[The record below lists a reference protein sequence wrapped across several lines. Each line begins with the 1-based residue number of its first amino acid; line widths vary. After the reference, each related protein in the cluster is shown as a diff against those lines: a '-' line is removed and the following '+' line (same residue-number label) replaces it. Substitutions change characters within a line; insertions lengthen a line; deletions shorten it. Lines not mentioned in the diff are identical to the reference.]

1 MKSGADRRGATRPA
15 VALGLALALGAALSG
30 CNSLIYPAPQRDT
43 TAVPDDVRVLSLVA
57 SDGVPVHALA
67 CTGADAAAP
76 VIVYFHGNGNVAGDA
91 LGLARYVTQH
101 GPSMLLVEYRGYG
114 ASVEAGT
121 PSEDGLYADAEA
133 ALAYLRREGIA
144 DQRVVLWGYSLGSG
158 VAAEMAVRGHGAR
171 LVLQA
176 PFTSIV
182 AVGEARFPW
191 APVSWVLSDRFDTAS
206 KAARIALPTL
216 IVHGEDDE
224 IVPFEMGKTLATTI
238 PGATLVPVPGMTH
251 SGGKQFRWV
260 LDRILA
266 FAAGTA

>member
-1 MKSGADRRGATRPA
+1 MSRAARGARA
-15 VALGLALALGAALSG
+15 RSLVLVALLAGAATG
-30 CNSLIYPAPQRDT
+30 CNALIYPAPARD
-43 TAVPDDVRVLSLVA
+43 ANPVPEDVRVLSIEA
-57 SDGVPVHALA
+57 ADGARVHALA
-67 CTGADAAAP
+67 CAGRDPAAP

-101 GPSMLLVEYRGYG
+101 GPSMVLVEYRGYG
-114 ASVEAGT
+114 ASVEAGV

-133 ALAYLRREGIA
+133 VLDHLRREAIA
-144 DQRVVLWGYSLGSG
+144 DERVVLWGYSLGSA
-158 VAAEMAVRGHGAR
+158 VAAEMAVRGHGTR

-191 APVSWVLSDRFDTAS
+191 APVSWLLSDRFDTGS

-216 IVHGEDDE
+216 IIHGEDDE
-224 IVPFEMGKTLATTI
+224 IVPFEMGKTLAATI
-238 PGATLVPVPGMTH
+238 PRATLLEVPGMSH
-251 SGGKQFRWV
+251 SGGKGFRWV

-266 FAAGTA
+266 FASAGAG

>member
-1 MKSGADRRGATRPA
+1 M
-15 VALGLALALGAALSG
+15 ALALGAALTG

-43 TAVPDDVRVLSLVA
+43 NQVPDDVRVLSLVA

-67 CTGADAAAP
+67 CAGADAAAP
-76 VIVYFHGNGNVAGDA
+76 VIVYFHGNGNVVGDG

-114 ASVEAGT
+114 ASVEAGA

-133 ALAYLRREGIA
+133 ALAYLRREGIS
-144 DQRVVLWGYSLGSG
+144 DQRVVLWGYSLGSA

-182 AVGEARFPW
+182 AVGEARVPW
-191 APVSWVLSDRFDTAS
+191 APVSWLLSDRFDTAS
-206 KAARIALPTL
+206 KSARIAMPTL

-224 IVPFEMGKTLATTI
+224 IVPFEMGKTLAAAI
-238 PGATLVPVPGMTH
+238 PGATLVPVSGMSH

-260 LDRILA
+260 LDRIVA
-266 FAAGTA
+266 FAAGTG

>member
-1 MKSGADRRGATRPA
+1 MKRGARRA
-15 VALGLALALGAALSG
+15 AARLVVALGLGSALTG
-30 CNSLIYPAPQRDT
+30 CNSLIYPAPERDT
-43 TAVPDDVRVLSLVA
+43 NRVPDDVRVLSLVA

-67 CTGADAAAP
+67 CSGADAAAP
-76 VIVYFHGNGNVAGDA
+76 VIVYFHGNGNVAGDG
-91 LGLARYVTQH
+91 LGLARYVTQQ

-114 ASVEAGT
+114 ASVDAGT
-121 PSEDGLYADAEA
+121 PSEDGLYADAVA
-133 ALAYLRREGIA
+133 ALTYLRGEGIA
-144 DQRVVLWGYSLGSG
+144 DERVVLWGYSLGSA

-182 AVGEARFPW
+182 AVGEARLPW

-206 KAARIALPTL
+206 KATRIALPTL

-224 IVPFEMGKTLATTI
+224 IVPFEMGKSLAAVI
-238 PGATLVPVPGMTH
+238 PGATLLPVPGMSH

-266 FAAGTA
+266 FVAGTA